1 MLSVRIPL
9 AAFFIA
15 SAAANATEC
24 FSDVDCAT
32 NEICALSDCG
42 SSCDPDDPACE
53 PSDCSD
59 VGECIALDPLCASDA
74 DCAEGQL
81 CAHNDCAEACDP
93 ADAECV
99 ADCSGGICVDIVEPP
114 PSCEVDSDCEGGDVC
129 IVVEVDCGGGSAPCD
144 PTTGECPDTP
154 PETDCGSG
162 SVGYCGPAY
171 LGECEADADCGPG
184 FTCEAESASTCACS
198 GPDDGSEPVCECD
211 EPTET
216 GPGVC
221 VLELVPCSTDEDCSN
236 DFVCFPAPSVGTPEP
251 ETDCGGSNPETDCG
265 NAAEP
270 VSGYCAP
277 ADYAGTPGGEVTV
290 GGEEA
295 RNDDTGTED
304 IVDEDGFAGDFIL
317 CASNDAATPRAL
329 LPFAALAVFLRR
341 RRR

>member
-15 SAAANATEC
+15 SAAANAGEC
-24 FSDVDCAT
+24 VSDADCAST
-32 NEICALSDCG
+32 EFCALSDCA
-42 SSCDPDDPACE
+42 SCDPDDPTCV

-59 VGECIALDPLCASDA
+59 VGVCVAIDPTCASDA
-74 DCAEGQL
+74 DCGVGQA

-99 ADCSGGICVDIVEPP
+99 TDCTGGICVDVGEPP
-114 PSCEVDSDCEGGDVC
+114 PSCEADSDCEGNDVC
-129 IVVEVDCGGGSAPCD
+129 ILVEVDCGGGSSDPCD
-144 PTTGECPDTP
+144 PTTGECPEPP

-162 SVGYCGPAY
+162 TAGYCGPAY
-171 LGECEADADCGPG
+171 LGECEVDADCGAG
-184 FTCEAESASTCACS
+184 FTCESESASTCTCAA
-198 GPDDGSEPVCECD
+198 PDDGSEPVCDCD
-211 EPTET
+211 EPTSE

-221 VLELVPCSTDEDCSN
+221 VLELVPCSVDEDCSN
-236 DFVCFPAPSVGTPEP
+236 DFVCFPAPSNGAPEP
-251 ETDCGGSNPETDCG
+251 DCDPATDCSG
-265 NAAEP
+265 AAEF

-277 ADYAGTPGGEVTV
+277 ADYAGTPGGEIAT

-295 RNDDTGTED
+295 RNDDALDDDE
-304 IVDEDGFAGDFIL
+304 VDTFDGDFIL